1 MNMRATR
8 KIFCHL
14 ESFSSRD
21 DKKSWGWLSYSY
33 TTSILWN
40 NGFVSRSTTQ
50 ENMLQTIFTVTHE
63 SFHCVT
69 VLVTRGNQRENDII
83 SKQSFYSINDNYTS
97 KSTLLQAISTYLD
110 ISIYGVSTF
119 FSDITNSI
127 GSDFINWQN
136 ITNLPLWLY
145 QIDIFKIWV
154 KITLAQRLCH
164 QDYFF

>member
-50 ENMLQTIFTVTHE
+50 ENMLQSTFTVTHE
-63 SFHCVT
+63 STQSLVMY
-69 VLVTRGNQRENDII
+69 VLHKRMFFSLSLLATAINSARLDTSTLPSVSDSEYINIIYWGNIWRKRLNE
-83 SKQSFYSINDNYTS
+83 T
-97 KSTLLQAISTYLD
+97 KSTKLENSFSCST
-110 ISIYGVSTF
+110 GV
-119 FSDITNSI
+119 
-127 GSDFINWQN
+127 W
-136 ITNLPLWLY
+136 
-145 QIDIFKIWV
+145 
-154 KITLAQRLCH
+154 TLAYAQRFCQINNKDKRVLTSVKCH
-164 QDYFF
+164 EF